1 MNKSYL
7 LITIILIGLIL
18 IGAGYY
24 FLNKEKIGVV
34 CPMDA
39 KECPD
44 GSFVGRVAPDCEF
57 APCPGEEE
65 GIFVFSPQRDQII
78 SNPLE
83 ITGQARGPWY
93 FEAQFSAELYD
104 NNNNLLSTAILTADP
119 SDGDS
124 WMTEDFVSFN
134 GELEFFGPTTS
145 GGIMRFLSANP
156 SGLSENQKIFEVP
169 IKFPEPT
176 QNILLYYYNPEQDKD
191 EQGNIK
197 CSRDGLVAIEKAISV
212 NKTSIPDV
220 INLLLE
226 GKENLSAEQELEG
239 ITTEFPLEG
248 LSLSQANLK
257 ADGTLVLTFEDP
269 LYQTSGGS
277 CRAGILWFQIEET
290 AKQFDGVEKVEFMPE
305 ELFQP

>member
-1 MNKSYL
+1 MNKSYP
-7 LITIILIGLIL
+7 LIIIILVGVIL

-24 FLNKEKIGVV
+24 FLNKEKTDVA
-34 CPMDA
+34 CTMDA

-44 GSFVGRVAPDCEF
+44 GSFVGRVPPDCEF
-57 APCPGEEE
+57 ALCPGEEE

-78 SNPLE
+78 NSPLE

-104 NNNNLLSTAILTADP
+104 NNDNLLGTAILTADP
-119 SDGDS
+119 SEGDS
-124 WMTEDFVSFN
+124 WMTENFVSFI
-134 GELEFFGPTTS
+134 GELEFSEPTTLE
-145 GGIMRFLSANP
+145 GIMRFLSANP
-156 SGLSENQKIFEVP
+156 SGLPENQKIFEVP

-176 QNILLYYYNPEQDKD
+176 QKVLLYYYNAEQDKD

-197 CSRDGLVAIEKAISV
+197 CSQDGLVAIEKAVSV
-212 NKTSIPDV
+212 NQTSIPDV
-220 INLLLE
+220 INLLLK
-226 GKENLSAEQELEG
+226 GKENLTTEQELEG
-239 ITTEFPLEG
+239 TTTEFPLEG
-248 LSLSQANLK
+248 LSLSQTNLK

-269 LYQTSGGS
+269 LHQTSGGS

-290 AKQFDGVEKVEFMPE
+290 AKQFDGVERVEFMPE